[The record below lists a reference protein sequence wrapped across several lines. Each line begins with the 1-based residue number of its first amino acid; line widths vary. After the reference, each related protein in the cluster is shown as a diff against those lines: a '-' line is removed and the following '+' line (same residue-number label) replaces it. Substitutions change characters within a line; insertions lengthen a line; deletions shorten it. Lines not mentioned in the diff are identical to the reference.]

1 MAAVATLVALLDTV
15 NDDAPF
21 VLTVVVFAVGYA
33 VLPLV
38 APNVIVQSFLS
49 ITQEYVP
56 VLEFPS
62 LVTTL

>member
-21 VLTVVVFAVGYA
+21 VLTVVVLAVGYA